1 MWSFLRIFRII
12 LGLVLI
18 GIGLRTNVYW
28 WYLGIIPLFMGI
40 ANLCPLCTI
49 TGKCGVKKN

>member
-12 LGLVLI
+12 LGVILI
-18 GIGLRTNVYW
+18 GIGLRTSVYW
-28 WYLGIIPLFMGI
+28 WYLGIIPLFMGV

-49 TGKCGVKKN
+49 TGKCEVKKK